1 MPEIIAIGLLK
12 ARPGME
18 DATRAA
24 LATLVVPTQAEEGCI
39 LYALHQ
45 GVEDPTRFA
54 FVERWESQELH
65 AAHVG
70 SPQLAAALARAG
82 ELLAEPP
89 DSAVYRALPQ
99 GEATK
104 GSLTGHALPGS
115 EAACPPGWPGSCAPA

>member
-65 AAHVG
+65 DAHVG

-104 GSLTGHALPGS
+104 GSLAGHARSREIGEMS
-115 EAACPPGWPGSCAPA
+115 A

>member
-54 FVERWESQELH
+54 FVERWESQ
-65 AAHVG
+65 
-70 SPQLAAALARAG
+70 
-82 ELLAEPP
+82 

-104 GSLTGHALPGS
+104 GSLAGHALPGS
-115 EAACPPGWPGSCAPA
+115 EAAWPPGWPGSCAPA